1 MTKEIERKFLIDRKK
16 AFTFVNSKKATK
28 LEIEQFYISLEPEF
42 RFRRTISDSET
53 TYVKAEKSQPALE
66 RIEIETESSM
76 TEYENLIIASSLVI
90 NKRRYVID
98 GMEFDFYPDG
108 LAIMEK
114 EYSSI
119 KEAKEDHLNFDFI
132 QKEVTGDKYYSN
144 AQIALRNSKRA

>member
-1 MTKEIERKFLIDRKK
+1 MAKEIERKFLLDRKK
-16 AFTFVNSKKATK
+16 AFAFVNSKKATK
-28 LEIEQFYISLEPEF
+28 LEIEQFYISLEPEV
-42 RFRRTISDSET
+42 RLRRTISDSET
-53 TYVKAEKSQPALE
+53 TYVKAEKSKPALE
-66 RIEIETESSM
+66 RTEVETKSSM

-114 EYSSI
+114 EYTSI
-119 KEAKEDHLNFDFI
+119 QEAKEDHLNFDFI